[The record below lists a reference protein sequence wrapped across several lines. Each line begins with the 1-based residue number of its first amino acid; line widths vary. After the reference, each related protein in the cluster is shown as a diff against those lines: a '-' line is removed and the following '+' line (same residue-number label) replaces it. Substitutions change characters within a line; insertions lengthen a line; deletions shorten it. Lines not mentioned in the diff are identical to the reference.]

1 MADPS
6 QSDEQTPAETE
17 EAKPRRPVNWFVVGG
32 AIALVGAIA
41 ASVFFANRFVEDE
54 RARNLQA
61 WQIRLGIVADSRA
74 AALNEWIEQNF
85 VTLRELTENASLQL
99 YMTEL
104 QMAEGDPDAVTDEPA
119 QASYLRNL
127 LVASAER
134 AGFKPPPT
142 AGEIDANIERV
153 GVAGLGLTDA
163 DGKPIVSTP
172 SMPPIAGKIRSAV
185 AKALEG
191 EPAIIDIFM
200 GASNLP
206 TIGFALPVFGVQ
218 SDEGAEG
225 IGVVVGLRIVDQ
237 SLYSRLVQ
245 PGSTEATAET
255 YFVRRTNGT
264 VEYLSPLA
272 DGTPPLKRTLAID
285 TPNLAAAIA
294 IEKPGGFGIVKDYLG
309 EEVLTTS
316 RSIANLP
323 WVLIRKITRDEA
335 LSEVEN
341 RLNTMLY
348 VFVTI
353 IVIVTVT
360 VIAVWRHGSSVRA
373 TEAAQ
378 KFRVSSERFENITK
392 FMNVVSN
399 SQPTMIAAVDG
410 TTTFTYANEPVA
422 KVAGIPVPDVLGK
435 TMASVIGP
443 VKAKSLADINTA
455 VLAEFENYERD
466 QLEDSREQA
475 RRSHVHT
482 FADESGEIEV
492 MKSDHIPLRG
502 DRDHPPGVLMVLDD
516 ITELSRERIRSDQ
529 MFRQLINTLV
539 GVVDR
544 RDPFSA
550 HHSTRTAEVGMCIA
564 DEMDLPEIDKK
575 TIDVAGSLMSLGKIF
590 IPLDTL
596 GRGGEDLAP
605 DELEAVANS
614 HLVSAELLKDVPFDG
629 QVVETIR
636 QIGETWDGQGPLG
649 LSAEDILLTA
659 RVVAVANMFVRRVSA
674 RAYREGM
681 TFDEITDALL
691 ADAGKQF
698 DRRPVSA
705 LINYL
710 QNRSGA
716 EKWANFRERP
726 AADAG

>member
-1 MADPS
+1 MTFETDSKTWGREIMADPS
-6 QSDEQTPAETE
+6 QSEEQTPAEPAE
-17 EAKPRRPVNWFVVGG
+17 LKPRRPVNWFVVGG
-32 AIALVGAIA
+32 AVLLVAAIVA
-41 ASVFFANRFVEDE
+41 AVFFANRFVADE

-61 WQIRLGIVADSRA
+61 WQIRLGIVTDSRA
-74 AALNEWIEQNF
+74 AAINEWIDQNF
-85 VTLRELTENASLQL
+85 ATLRELTENASLQL

-104 QMAEGDPDAVTDEPA
+104 QLAEGDPDAVTDEPA

-142 AGEIDANIERV
+142 AGEVDANIERV

-185 AKALEG
+185 ANALEG

-225 IGVVVGLRIVDQ
+225 IGVVIGLRIVDD
-237 SLYSRLVQ
+237 SLYGRLVQ

-255 YFVRRTNGT
+255 YFVRRTDGT

-272 DGTPPLKRTLAID
+272 DDTPPLKRALAID

-294 IEKPGGFGIVKDYLG
+294 VEKPGGFGIVKDYLG
-309 EEVLTTS
+309 EEVLATS
-316 RSIANLP
+316 RPIANLP
-323 WVLIRKITRDEA
+323 WVLVRKITRDEA
-335 LSEVEN
+335 LAEVES
-341 RLNTMLY
+341 RLNTILY
-348 VFVTI
+348 VFVAI
-353 IVIVTVT
+353 IVIVTIT

-373 TEAAQ
+373 TEAAE

-399 SQPTMIAAVDG
+399 SQPTMIAAAVDG
-410 TTTFTYANEPVA
+410 TTTYTYANEPVA
-422 KVAGIPVPDVLGK
+422 TLAGIPAPDVLGK

-455 VLAEFENYERD
+455 VLTEFENYERD
-466 QLEDSREQA
+466 ELGDSRERA
-475 RRSHVHT
+475 RKSHVHT
-482 FADESGEIEV
+482 FTDESGEIEV

-516 ITELSRERIRSDQ
+516 ITEISRERLRSEQ

-550 HHSTRTAEVGMCIA
+550 HHSTRTAEVGTCVA
-564 DEMDLPEIDKK
+564 GEMDLSELDTK
-575 TIDVAGSLMSLGKIF
+575 TIDIAGSLMSLGKIF
-590 IPLDTL
+590 IPLETL

-605 DELEAVANS
+605 DELETVANS
-614 HLVSAELLKDVPFDG
+614 HLVSAELLKDVPFEG
-629 QVVETIR
+629 
-636 QIGETWDGQGPLG
+636 LG
-649 LSAEDILLTA
+649 SGLITA
-659 RVVAVANMFVRRVSA
+659 TR
-674 RAYREGM
+674 
-681 TFDEITDALL
+681 
-691 ADAGKQF
+691 
-698 DRRPVSA
+698 
-705 LINYL
+705 
-710 QNRSGA
+710 
-716 EKWANFRERP
+716 
-726 AADAG
+726 